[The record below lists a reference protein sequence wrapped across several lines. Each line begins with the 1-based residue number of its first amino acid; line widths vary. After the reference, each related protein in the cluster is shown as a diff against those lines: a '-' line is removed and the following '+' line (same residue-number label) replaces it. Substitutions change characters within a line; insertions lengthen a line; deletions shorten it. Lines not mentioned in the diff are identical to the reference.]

1 MRGWA
6 REEPYVAKISN
17 NYTLYLARLAQA
29 GLFHKLIAMSASGIM
44 YYNMT
49 GYSKSEQPKS
59 LTFLTMPRDTD
70 LPSDLA
76 LLGLL
81 TVRPQHGYEL
91 YQEFNRELGRVWRIG
106 LSQLYTQLKQM
117 EEDGLVM
124 AQTVPQANRPARK
137 VYHLTSDGYKAFLD
151 WLHQPTPYVSHIRF
165 EFLARVY
172 FFRLLELPGLEEFVA
187 EQKTICRARAETLA
201 RAASETNDP
210 FARLVIEFRK
220 GQLEAAIQWLDRCLE
235 IS

>member
-1 MRGWA
+1 
-6 REEPYVAKISN
+6 
-17 NYTLYLARLAQA
+17 
-29 GLFHKLIAMSASGIM
+29 M
-44 YYNMT
+44 YYNI
-49 GYSKSEQPKS
+49 GEYSDSEQPS
-59 LTFLTMPRDTD
+59 LLMILAMPRDAD
-70 LPSDLA
+70 LPSRLS

-81 TVRPQHGYEL
+81 MVRPQHGYEL

-106 LSQLYTQLKQM
+106 LSQLYAQIKQL
-117 EEDGLVM
+117 EETGLVM
-124 AQTVPQANRPARK
+124 AQVEPQSNRPARK
-137 VYHLTSDGYKAFLD
+137 VYHLTSTGRKAFLE
-151 WLHQPTPYVSHIRF
+151 WLHQPTPYLSHIRF